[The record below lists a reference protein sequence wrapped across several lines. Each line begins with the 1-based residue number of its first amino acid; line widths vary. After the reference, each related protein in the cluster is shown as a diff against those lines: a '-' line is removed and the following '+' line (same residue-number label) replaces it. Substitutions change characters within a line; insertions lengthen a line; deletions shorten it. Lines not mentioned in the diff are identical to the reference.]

1 MSVKEMATLL
11 GKTAT
16 YEVAGMGVHVQIT
29 DVKQA
34 YGRLLVEIIP
44 LAGENTTWVAFHS
57 IYAIR

>member
-16 YEVAGMGVHVQIT
+16 YDVNGMGVHVQIT
-29 DVKQA
+29 DAKQA

-44 LAGENTTWVAFHS
+44 LAGERTAWVALDS
-57 IYAIR
+57 IHAIR